1 MQAVYFVKRRA
12 DVVKKDTFKTLV
24 AFGDVSHLPL
34 DQLNSMVESVSPP
47 LTVHTSCTMTHY
59 LLSSVVGVPYCSQ
72 PGQPRKVA

>member
-1 MQAVYFVKRRA
+1 MADCTHTVPLPPQPIHMYMYIELISFVMQAVYFVKRRA

-47 LTVHTSCTMTHY
+47 LYTH
-59 LLSSVVGVPYCSQ
+59 LM
-72 PGQPRKVA
+72 